1 MKSFPKRLLSLAL
14 SFALT
19 LSLVPAA
26 AALTVSTAPAAP
38 VTTFTDV
45 PDSHWASSY
54 VKDCAAR
61 GVVSGVGEGRFD
73 PNGLVTYAQF
83 AVMVTNAFYSGT
95 ASSSGG
101 AWYAP
106 YMDAARQAGLFAG
119 TAVSGDNT
127 QAGTPVTR
135 YDMAAIAANTLA
147 GKGKGNLAGDLA
159 AVQGKVSDYASI
171 PAQYRDSV
179 LTCYALNIIS
189 GYPDGSFGGTQ
200 TMTRAQACV
209 VMNNLEAAV
218 NGSAPAVPDQPQ
230 PDTPPA
236 STDGLLANGKPIT
249 EENVLELLAEV
260 EREYPTGTLWAEPE
274 VTGTSYNPNKVN
286 PYVRSLLLDTY
297 GCSPKYGCS
306 GFAAMVSDLVF
317 GYTGPRPRQ
326 LNDLSDIRPGD
337 IIIQLKDSKVQHVM
351 IAMSHVINEYGY
363 VSVADGN
370 NSDHV
375 VWPSNEDDNTRRPR
389 GSITWDIYTRYPD

>member
-1 MKSFPKRLLSLAL
+1 MHKKFLSL
-14 SFALT
+14 ALT
-19 LSLVPAA
+19 LSLFAGLA
-26 AALTVSTAPAAP
+26 APAFAA
-38 VTTFTDV
+38 TFTDV

-54 VKDCAAR
+54 VEDCAAR

-249 EENVLELLAEV
+249 EENVLELLKEI
-260 EREYPTGTLWAEPE
+260 EQEYPDGTPWGDYGP
-274 VTGTSYNPNKVN
+274 GSNPNKVSATMTSVLN
-286 PYVRSLLLDTY
+286 GKHSTSTSW
-297 GCSPKYGCS
+297 GCG

-317 GYTGPRPRQ
+317 GYDNPARQ
-326 LNDLSDIRPGD
+326 LTDISEIRPGD
-337 IIIQLKDSKVQHVM
+337 IIVDLTNGITRHVM
-351 IAMSHVINEYGY
+351 IAMSGMFGEDNDMCH
-363 VSVADGN
+363 VADGN
-370 NSDHV
+370 NGNQIHWAFANNDEYNNINWIHSDSTWV
-375 VWPSNEDDNTRRPR
+375 V
-389 GSITWDIYTRYPD
+389 YTRYPD